1 MEQERTLQFGSL
13 DSNNRSHQRWW
24 RRMMMEHS
32 RQKEAITIMTTI
44 NKNGTAPQLVLRNE
58 G

>member
-1 MEQERTLQFGSL
+1 MEQERTMQFGSL
-13 DSNNRSHQRWW
+13 VSNRSHQRWW
-24 RRMMMEHS
+24 RQMMMEHS